1 QLAAT
6 PIPKYRDSVVT
17 ESTKV
22 TEKPVRRAPHNAIEK
37 RYRASI
43 NGRIDELRKI
53 LIPFPSADAKL
64 NKSAVL
70 RQAVDR
76 IKELEKKNERLLA
89 EVRMWRQLH
98 AVHVAKTES
107 NSSPESG
114 ISLDPSPIPS
124 NFNAH
129 GFGRFSP
136 PSVGESCVGGGGGG
150 SLYSAASTIFNA
162 PSTASPT
169 ELTSLVDM
177 KEHICPTP
185 WSFSMSSPEKPDS
198 TGFPTVSNGGVPQL
212 DTLFDE
218 YLFDRTVYG
227 SSGSDDVYA
236 LHADVPSHKSAINR
250 VADTSDC
257 GSYTV
262 MTPGPVQAVY
272 NTSFNPVA
280 RNSQSRGK
288 RGNCATNGAPTK
300 LRRSLTSNAVR
311 SGDQSFGPVPDS
323 ALSQP
328 GDVQFQ
334 STMSDPYRS
343 SLAGTELSLP
353 GVHRV
358 LSQPPIHP
366 GSNSANAR
374 SDTSKVSDTHER
386 VGAVSTTGSRFHN
399 LAARTTLC
407 VSALC
412 LVALDPS
419 VLTSKTIG
427 SESPGTG
434 AGTARR
440 LLTIS
445 SSLGSSFSSWINCTL
460 YLVQWLVA
468 LLFCF
473 WAWKRGTV
481 RTATG
486 RSSRRWRR
494 SVIAISDLAA
504 ARAHWVKA
512 NNAINQ
518 GAMNS
523 SVKNLHQCLVDLAQP
538 LPHTAIQN
546 GFGNKLISWS
556 SLSLS
561 LANLCCIRMPFF
573 VCRTWYNRLSGYFFH
588 TRSSVS
594 STSNEAPSLTA
605 AMVRSRLLELCVLER
620 HHSVRSAQMAV
631 DRLSFAHLLVRCCH
645 EFLDA
650 PTDGNPDQW
659 ARKGVVLA
667 LAVGHVL
674 ESPRLCRLILRWTS
688 NRIVKCSDR
697 RAVSFWC
704 HIAAN
709 PICVEIL
716 TNQARSLTL
725 SPVVVFG
732 STTLYRLTDRL
743 RNALQ
748 KQLTTLC
755 LQSMLYASSRCE
767 LDELRASVES
777 LLILIPC
784 ASPVSKYDF
793 DLQDEHDLFEGI
805 TNAGTVMS
813 DRNRWWSELFYTV
826 WLQRYGSDPVSHSQ
840 VASSAL
846 QFESPPTTVLECP
859 HTGILACFYVTF
871 G

>member
-1 QLAAT
+1 MGDHQYLG
-6 PIPKYRDSVVT
+6 IIDYILRGYRMTSAGGDSVVT

-150 SLYSAASTIFNA
+150 SLYSATSTVLNA

-198 TGFPTVSNGGVPQL
+198 TGFPTGSNGGVPQL

-250 VADTSDC
+250 VVDTNDC

-328 GDVQFQ
+328 ADVQFQ

-343 SLAGTELSLP
+343 SLTGTELSLP

-358 LSQPPIHP
+358 LSQPPVHP
-366 GSNSANAR
+366 GSNPANAR
-374 SDTSKVSDTHER
+374 SDTCKMSDTHER

-427 SESPGTG
+427 SESTG
-434 AGTARR
+434 
-440 LLTIS
+440 
-445 SSLGSSFSSWINCTL
+445 
-460 YLVQWLVA
+460 
-468 LLFCF
+468 
-473 WAWKRGTV
+473 
-481 RTATG
+481 
-486 RSSRRWRR
+486 
-494 SVIAISDLAA
+494 
-504 ARAHWVKA
+504 
-512 NNAINQ
+512 
-518 GAMNS
+518 
-523 SVKNLHQCLVDLAQP
+523 
-538 LPHTAIQN
+538 
-546 GFGNKLISWS
+546 
-556 SLSLS
+556 
-561 LANLCCIRMPFF
+561 
-573 VCRTWYNRLSGYFFH
+573 
-588 TRSSVS
+588 
-594 STSNEAPSLTA
+594 
-605 AMVRSRLLELCVLER
+605 
-620 HHSVRSAQMAV
+620 
-631 DRLSFAHLLVRCCH
+631 
-645 EFLDA
+645 
-650 PTDGNPDQW
+650 
-659 ARKGVVLA
+659 
-667 LAVGHVL
+667 
-674 ESPRLCRLILRWTS
+674 
-688 NRIVKCSDR
+688 
-697 RAVSFWC
+697 
-704 HIAAN
+704 
-709 PICVEIL
+709 
-716 TNQARSLTL
+716 
-725 SPVVVFG
+725 
-732 STTLYRLTDRL
+732 
-743 RNALQ
+743 
-748 KQLTTLC
+748 
-755 LQSMLYASSRCE
+755 
-767 LDELRASVES
+767 
-777 LLILIPC
+777 
-784 ASPVSKYDF
+784 
-793 DLQDEHDLFEGI
+793 
-805 TNAGTVMS
+805 
-813 DRNRWWSELFYTV
+813 
-826 WLQRYGSDPVSHSQ
+826 
-840 VASSAL
+840 
-846 QFESPPTTVLECP
+846 
-859 HTGILACFYVTF
+859 
-871 G
+871 